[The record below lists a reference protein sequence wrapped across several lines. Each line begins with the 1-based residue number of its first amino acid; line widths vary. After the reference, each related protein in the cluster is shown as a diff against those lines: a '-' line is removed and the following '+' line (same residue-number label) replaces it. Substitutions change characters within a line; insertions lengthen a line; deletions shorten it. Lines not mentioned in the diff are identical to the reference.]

1 MGGKNILPGLQ
12 INHALV
18 DMQCRAGLAL
28 HRLGHKGGVHVV
40 ALRGL
45 ANRALEYE
53 HLIRHRQRVAMV
65 KIDLELGRAVLVNQ
79 GVDIELLLIGEVIH
93 VLDEILEFRHGV
105 DAVRQSRHLA
115 PSGAALGRHEF
126 IVGVGVF
133 VHEVELHLGR
143 HHRLQACLFI

>member
-1 MGGKNILPGLQ
+1 MGSKNILPGLQ

-18 DMQCRAGLAL
+18 DMQCRARFAL
-28 HRLGHKGGVHVV
+28 HRLGHEGGVHVV
-40 ALRGL
+40 ALRSL
-45 ANRALEYE
+45 ADRALEHEY
-53 HLIRHRQRVAMV
+53 LVRHRQRVAMV

-79 GVDIELLLIGEVIH
+79 GIDIELLLISEVIH
-93 VLDEILEFRHGV
+93 VLNEILEFRHGV
-105 DAVRQSRHLA
+105 DAIRQSRHFA
-115 PSGAALGRHEF
+115 PTGAALGRHQF